1 MRVIISIFRFPIW
14 NFFFIFPEIIIFS
27 YCGFFSPLT
36 FFLRY
41 IMPRAPIKKTV
52 KHRDTLGDTEDAAF
66 KSTGVRTP
74 AASLAVTEVVRER
87 DPKSGEFVE
96 IRRIHVPVNRLSPL
110 KNAWIEIIKPL
121 VEVLKIQVRMNP
133 RKKCVEMR
141 AGPNTEEPS
150 NYLNKAAEYVR
161 AFLLGF
167 AVQDAVALL
176 RMDDLF
182 MESFEMKDVK
192 TLKGEHSGRAIGRVV
207 GKDGKTK
214 NAIENA
220 TRTRIVVA
228 GEKMHLMGSFT
239 NIKVAR
245 GIVSQLIMGAA
256 PNKVFDKLRIVSK
269 RLLER
274 L

>member
-1 MRVIISIFRFPIW
+1 MASSDILCSLLISEKIEDDICRLHSVPNFP
-14 NFFFIFPEIIIFS
+14 NS
-27 YCGFFSPLT
+27 TST
-36 FFLRY
+36 
-41 IMPRAPIKKTV
+41 MPRAPAKKSLR
-52 KHRDTLGDTEDAAF
+52 HRDTLGDNEDAVF
-66 KSTGVRTP
+66 KSTGVRNP
-74 AASLAVTEVVRER
+74 AATLATTEIVRER
-87 DPKSGEFVE
+87 DAITGEFVE
-96 IRRIHVPVNRLSPL
+96 IRRIHVPTNRLSPM

-121 VEVLKIQVRMNP
+121 VEVMKIQIRMNP
-133 RKKCVEMR
+133 RKRCVEIR

-150 NYLNKAAEYVR
+150 TYLQKASEYIR

-167 AVQDAVALL
+167 AVQDATALL

-182 MESFEMKDVK
+182 LESFEMKDVK
-192 TLKGEHSGRAIGRVV
+192 TLKGEHSGRAIGRIV

-228 GEKMHLMGSFT
+228 GEKIHLMGSFT
-239 NIKVAR
+239 NIKITR
-245 GIVSQLIMGAA
+245 GVISQLIMGSA
-256 PNKVFDKLRIVSK
+256 PNKIFDKLRIVSK

>member
-1 MRVIISIFRFPIW
+1 
-14 NFFFIFPEIIIFS
+14 
-27 YCGFFSPLT
+27 
-36 FFLRY
+36 
-41 IMPRAPIKKTV
+41 MPRVKKTNL
-52 KHRDTLGDTEDAAF
+52 KHKDTLGNQEDVVFSQSGVPRSKAA
-66 KSTGVRTP
+66 
-74 AASLAVTEVVRER
+74 ALAVTSELVREK
-87 DPKSGEFVE
+87 DEVTGEFIE
-96 IRRIHVPVNRLSPL
+96 LRRIPVPSARMTPL
-110 KNAWIEIIKPL
+110 KTAWVELIKPL

-133 RKKCVEMR
+133 RKRCVEMR

-150 NYLNKAAEYVR
+150 TYLQKAAEYIR

-167 AVQDAVALL
+167 ATQDALALL

-182 MESFEMKDVK
+182 LESFEMKDVK
-192 TLKGEHSGRAIGRVV
+192 TLKGEHSGRAIGRLV

-228 GEKMHLMGSFT
+228 GEKIHLMGSFA
-239 NIKVAR
+239 NIKIAR
-245 GIVSQLIMGAA
+245 GTMSQLIMGSA